1 MASDSG
7 HDDARYLAGS
17 PVRIAILRAL
27 DRNPRRPA
35 SLTDAVDATR
45 TTVQRILAG
54 FRERRWV
61 VKRDGAYHVT
71 PTGER
76 VHDAYEELLSEID
89 RGDRYGRFAA
99 DLQRAGAA
107 FPAAGLE
114 TGDLTAATDRDPL
127 AALDRVVELIRESGG
142 SDVRSV
148 SPIVTAQYNRAAA
161 AAIDRGATME
171 LVIDRE
177 VLETSISEF
186 GSATDRAISDDG
198 AAVYVAPEPIGY
210 GILRYDDLACVVAY
224 DEHNNPRCVF
234 ESRNET
240 VIEWA
245 DERFETLASAATTL
259 SAVIGESSATHE

>member
-17 PVRIAILRAL
+17 PIRVAILRAL

-45 TTVQRILAG
+45 TTVQRILSG

-76 VHDAYEELLSEID
+76 VHDTYEALLSEID
-89 RGDRYGRFAA
+89 RADRYGRFAA
-99 DLQRAGAA
+99 DLERAGAG
-107 FPAAGLE
+107 FPADGLE
-114 TGDLTAATDRDPL
+114 TGELTAATDRDPL
-127 AALDRVVELIRESGG
+127 AALDRVVELIRDSGG
-142 SDVRSV
+142 SAVRSV
-148 SPIVTAQYNRAAA
+148 SPIVTAQYNEAAA
-161 AAIDRGATME
+161 TALDRGATME
-171 LVIDRE
+171 LVIDGE
-177 VLETSISEF
+177 VLETSIGAF
-186 GSATDRAISDDG
+186 GPATDRAITDDD
-198 AAVYVAPEPIGY
+198 AAVYVAPDPIGY

-234 ESRNET
+234 ESGNET
-240 VIEWA
+240 VREWA
-245 DERFETLASAATTL
+245 DERFEALAREATPL
-259 SAVIGESSATHE
+259 STVIGESSPTHE